1 MRGRSVVAAKARN
14 RERAQRSKE
23 TNVKLPNIFENGT
36 ETVVFRAG
44 DKIVTEGERGDV
56 MYGIKRGEVEI
67 VKGAR
72 VVETLGPEG
81 FFGEMALVDQSPRSA
96 SAQAKTECELV
107 PINQKHFT
115 FMVEETPFFSLV
127 VMQKMAERIRRYG
140 G

>member
-1 MRGRSVVAAKARN
+1 M
-14 RERAQRSKE
+14 
-23 TNVKLPNIFENGT
+23 KLPNIFEKGT

-67 VKGAR
+67 MKGAR
-72 VVETLGPEG
+72 VVETLGPDG